1 MNNNMK
7 MKNKV
12 FHISIF
18 CIIIMTIISFSNTVL
33 AVQNYTL
40 QERNTMAEEAFQQ
53 WIETYK
59 SEEIPENRKITDY
72 NLQSVRVGEIEENEF
87 LATIE
92 FTVTPVSIENTEWNY
107 GEPEIGLWEGHEVI
121 WYVKTNICYIRI
133 KVENG
138 DYQVEYIGETP
149 EGYDE
154 FAKRFEEYKKTHS
167 QEEVENVQIQG
178 EETDNQLANQEI
190 EKMSNGIVIGCS
202 VVLLIVICL
211 VGVKVIKYRKNNR
224 MIKK

>member
-1 MNNNMK
+1 MNNCMK
-7 MKNKV
+7 LKSKI
-12 FHISIF
+12 FSIF
-18 CIIIMTIISFSNTVL
+18 CIMIVSVISFSNIVFATESTDS
-33 AVQNYTL
+33 N
-40 QERNTMAEEAFQQ
+40 ERSEIVEEIFKE
-53 WIETYK
+53 WIESYK
-59 SEEIPENRKITDY
+59 SDETPENRRIIDY
-72 NLQSVRVGEIEENEF
+72 KLNTLGIRTISDNEYI
-87 LATIE
+87 ANIE
-92 FTVTPVSIENTEWNY
+92 FVVTPVSIENTEWNY

-154 FAKRFEEYKKTHS
+154 FYERFEEYKKTHS

-202 VVLLIVICL
+202 IILFVIISFTI
-211 VGVKVIKYRKNNR
+211 VKVIRHKSKNNAN
-224 MIKK
+224 K

>member
-1 MNNNMK
+1 MNNCMK
-7 MKNKV
+7 LKSKI
-12 FHISIF
+12 FSIF
-18 CIIIMTIISFSNTVL
+18 CIMIISIISFSNIVFATESTDS
-33 AVQNYTL
+33 N
-40 QERNTMAEEAFQQ
+40 ERSKIIEDVFKE
-53 WIETYK
+53 WIEGYK
-59 SEEIPENRKITDY
+59 SEEIPENRRIIDY
-72 NLQSVRVGEIEENEF
+72 KLNTLGIRTISDNEYI
-87 LATIE
+87 ADIE
-92 FTVTPVSIENTEWNY
+92 FVVTPVSIENIEWNY
-107 GEPEIGLWEGHEVI
+107 EEPEIGLWEGHEFI

-149 EGYDE
+149 EEYDE

-167 QEEVENVQIQG
+167 QEEVENIQIQG

-211 VGVKVIKYRKNNR
+211 VCVKVIKYRKSNR
-224 MIKK
+224 MTKK

>member
-1 MNNNMK
+1 MNNCMK
-7 MKNKV
+7 LKSKI
-12 FHISIF
+12 FSIF
-18 CIIIMTIISFSNTVL
+18 CIMIISVISFSNIVFATESTDS
-33 AVQNYTL
+33 N
-40 QERNTMAEEAFQQ
+40 ERSEIVEEIFKE
-53 WIETYK
+53 WIESYK
-59 SEEIPENRKITDY
+59 SDETLENRRIIDY
-72 NLQSVRVGEIEENEF
+72 KLNTLGIRTISDNEYI
-87 LATIE
+87 ADIE
-92 FTVTPVSIENTEWNY
+92 FVVTPVSIENTEWNY

-154 FAKRFEEYKKTHS
+154 FEKRFEEYKKTHS
-167 QEEVENVQIQG
+167 QEEVENIQIQG

-202 VVLLIVICL
+202 IILFVIISFTI
-211 VGVKVIKYRKNNR
+211 VKVIRHKGKNNAN
-224 MIKK
+224 K

>member
-1 MNNNMK
+1 MNNCMK
-7 MKNKV
+7 LKSKI
-12 FHISIF
+12 FSIF
-18 CIIIMTIISFSNTVL
+18 CIMIVSVISFSNIVFATESTDS
-33 AVQNYTL
+33 N
-40 QERNTMAEEAFQQ
+40 ERSEIVEEIFKE
-53 WIETYK
+53 WIESYK
-59 SEEIPENRKITDY
+59 SDETPENRRIIDY
-72 NLQSVRVGEIEENEF
+72 KLNTLGIRTISDNEYI
-87 LATIE
+87 ADIE
-92 FTVTPVSIENTEWNY
+92 FVVTPVSIENTEWNY

-167 QEEVENVQIQG
+167 QEEVENIQIQG

-190 EKMSNGIVIGCS
+190 EKMSNGIAIGCS
-202 VVLLIVICL
+202 VILLVVICL
-211 VGVKVIKYRKNNR
+211 VGVKVIKYRK
-224 MIKK
+224 K

>member
-12 FHISIF
+12 FRISIF
-18 CIIIMTIISFSNTVL
+18 CIIIMAIISFSNTVL

-40 QERNTMAEEAFQQ
+40 QERNTMAEEAFKQ

-59 SEEIPENRKITDY
+59 SEEIPENRKITGY
-72 NLQSVRVGEIEENEF
+72 ELQSVRVGEIEENEF
-87 LATIE
+87 LANIE
-92 FTVTPVSIENTEWNY
+92 FVVTPVSIENTEWNY
-107 GEPEIGLWEGHEVI
+107 SEPEIIVYHGHECI
-121 WYVKTNICYIRI
+121 WYAKTNMCYIRI

-154 FAKRFEEYKKTHS
+154 FYERFEEYKKTHS
-167 QEEVENVQIQG
+167 QEVENIQIQG
-178 EETDNQLANQEI
+178 EETDNSLANQEI

-202 VVLLIVICL
+202 IILFVIISFTI
-211 VGVKVIKYRKNNR
+211 VKVIRHKSKNNAN
-224 MIKK
+224 K

>member
-1 MNNNMK
+1 MNNCMK
-7 MKNKV
+7 LKSKI
-12 FHISIF
+12 FSIF
-18 CIIIMTIISFSNTVL
+18 CIMIISIISFSNIVFATESTDS
-33 AVQNYTL
+33 N
-40 QERNTMAEEAFQQ
+40 ERSKIIEDVFKE
-53 WIETYK
+53 WIEGYK
-59 SEEIPENRKITDY
+59 SEEIPENRRIIDY
-72 NLQSVRVGEIEENEF
+72 KLNTLGIRTISDNEYI
-87 LATIE
+87 ADIE
-92 FTVTPVSIENTEWNY
+92 FVVTPVSIENTEWNY
-107 GEPEIGLWEGHEVI
+107 EEPEIGLWEGHEFI

-149 EGYDE
+149 EEYDE

-167 QEEVENVQIQG
+167 QEEVENIQIQG

-211 VGVKVIKYRKNNR
+211 VCVKVIKYRKSNR
-224 MIKK
+224 MTKK

>member
-1 MNNNMK
+1 MNNCMK
-7 MKNKV
+7 LKSKI
-12 FHISIF
+12 FSIF
-18 CIIIMTIISFSNTVL
+18 CIMIVSVISFSNIVFATESTDS
-33 AVQNYTL
+33 N
-40 QERNTMAEEAFQQ
+40 ERSEIVEEIFKE
-53 WIETYK
+53 WIESYK
-59 SEEIPENRKITDY
+59 SDETPENRRIIDY
-72 NLQSVRVGEIEENEF
+72 KLNTLGIRTISDNEYI
-87 LATIE
+87 ADIE
-92 FTVTPVSIENTEWNY
+92 FVVTPVSIQNTEWNY

-154 FAKRFEEYKKTHS
+154 FYERFEEYKKTHS

-202 VVLLIVICL
+202 IILFVIISFTI
-211 VGVKVIKYRKNNR
+211 VKVIRHKSKNNAN
-224 MIKK
+224 K